1 MRKRHL
7 FMGVNFGT
15 SYYWTILIYYN
26 INNFIIRQFSRRKL
40 CLTFLDK
47 IRNVFIVCLIN
58 QIKP

>member
-1 MRKRHL
+1 
-7 FMGVNFGT
+7 MGVNFGT
-15 SYYWTILIYYN
+15 SYYWTLLIYYN
-26 INNFIIRQFSRRKL
+26 INNFIIQQFSRRKL